1 MVKWNHNMI
10 SMDSSAD
17 QITEKLKVS
26 GIRLV
31 GSDGANVAVTDLK
44 GNNRVSFA
52 GDDAVYF
59 SHTWFDGLK
68 FSGDPVGTLEIYI
81 E

>member
-1 MVKWNHNMI
+1 MIKWNHNMI
-10 SMDSSAD
+10 SMDSSND

-31 GSDGANVAVTDLK
+31 GSNGASVAVTDLN

-52 GDDAVYF
+52 GDDAIYF
-59 SHTWFDGLK
+59 SHTWYNGVKL
-68 FSGDPVGTLEIYI
+68 SGDPVGTLEIYI